1 MKNKP
6 TLTTEEI
13 ANSMGGAFDTSQ
25 VGEPGNLAGM
35 PGIMGCPG
43 PVVTR
48 AGECWRKRLASN
60 KASEEKI
67 SKLISILMRDILPKK
82 VLNEKVGDKETALK
96 TSTGKATIA
105 GLDDSLAQN
114 LPPAKV
120 ITPKPTKLPDGVNGL
135 KLSSNNIANVY
146 LGLQDAANKFTNANL
161 EPNEIIHNPNLI
173 YKTRNAVDSA
183 TAMNTLAG
191 IELGLFFKLE
201 DTDTTETTQN
211 INTNVQTGRNGRF
224 QKSLGKYLRSKI
236 NV

>member
-1 MKNKP
+1 MNNKP
-6 TLTTEEI
+6 TLITEEI

-48 AGECWRKRLASN
+48 AGECWRKRLSSN
-60 KASEEKI
+60 KASEDKI
-67 SKLISILMRDILPKK
+67 SKLVRILMRDVLPKK
-82 VLNEKVGDKETALK
+82 VLNEKAADQPTGLI

-105 GLDDSLAQN
+105 GLDDSLAQK

-120 ITPKPTKLPDGVNGL
+120 VTPKPNVLPRQVNGL
-135 KLSSNNIANVY
+135 KLSNNNIANVY
-146 LGLQDAANKFTNANL
+146 VSLQDAAKKFTKANL
-161 EPNEIIHNPNLI
+161 KPEEIITNPNLI

-191 IELGLFFKLE
+191 IELGLFFKPE
-201 DTDTTETTQN
+201 DTTDDTTQS
-211 INTNVQTGRNGRF
+211 INSNVQKDHNDRF
-224 QKSLGKYLRSKI
+224 KNSLNKYLRSKI

>member
-67 SKLISILMRDILPKK
+67 SKLISILMRDVLPKK
-82 VLNEKVGDKETALK
+82 VLNEKAADKETALK

-105 GLDDSLAQN
+105 GLDDSLAN
-114 LPPAKV
+114 TLSPNKALPD
-120 ITPKPTKLPDGVNGL
+120 TTKLPDGVNGL

-146 LGLQDAANKFTNANL
+146 LGLQDAANKFTNANIK
-161 EPNEIIHNPNLI
+161 PNEIIHNPNLI

-191 IELGLFFKLE
+191 IELGLFFRPE
-201 DTDTTETTQN
+201 DTDTAETTQN
-211 INTNVQTGRNGRF
+211 INSNVQTGRNGRF